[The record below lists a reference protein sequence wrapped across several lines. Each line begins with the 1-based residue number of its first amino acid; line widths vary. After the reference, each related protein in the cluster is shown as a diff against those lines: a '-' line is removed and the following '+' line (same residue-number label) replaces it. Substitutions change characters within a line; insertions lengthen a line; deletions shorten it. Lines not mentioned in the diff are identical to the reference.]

1 MKQKKLWFDQ
11 RCDLQYGNG
20 TFTMPYWYISIYA
33 DISKL
38 QQWTNWNNVYLWQKH
53 IHWLPKRYVISLFE
67 ISTLQQSGTLLQNHI
82 HLYEKEE
89 LKRAKN
95 GWHLIHWKKLCARN
109 DKQCRNFGLKRS
121 IYCIYVDTATPS
133 LSILGWISTN
143 HMHLICWIYNNQ
155 PRRSHS
161 ITWLWLS

>member
-11 RCDLQYGNG
+11 RCDLQSGNG

-67 ISTLQQSGTLLQNHI
+67 ISTLQQSGTFLQNHI
-82 HLYEKEE
+82 HLQYM
-89 LKRAKN
+89 KRKN
-95 GWHLIHWKKLCARN
+95 WRGQRMGGTWSIERN
-109 DKQCRNFGLKRS
+109 CVQGMISNAG
-121 IYCIYVDTATPS
+121 T
-133 LSILGWISTN
+133 LGWRDQFIAFTLTQL
-143 HMHLICWIYNNQ
+143 HHLY
-155 PRRSHS
+155 RY
-161 ITWLWLS
+161 